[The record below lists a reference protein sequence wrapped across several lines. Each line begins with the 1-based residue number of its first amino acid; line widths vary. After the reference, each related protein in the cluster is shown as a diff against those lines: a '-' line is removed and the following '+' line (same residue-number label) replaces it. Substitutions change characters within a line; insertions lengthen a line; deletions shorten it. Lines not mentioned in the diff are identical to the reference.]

1 MTAAK
6 KTRKAAPRAGA
17 GKARQSSGKAG
28 ASPKTRARRP
38 AAQSKTAR
46 AEPTGFG
53 GWLWLLVIGQLLVT
67 ARMID
72 TLMKMAALFGGPVW
86 QAHRGLVITDLA
98 LYGAAFFLQLLV
110 LAALALRKA
119 QFVPLFITAVV
130 AYFLIGRLEPLLAI
144 AFLGMDPSR
153 LISRAVLLPMAV
165 EFGVGLLWGAYVLM
179 SRRVRNTFVR

>member
-1 MTAAK
+1 VTAARK
-6 KTRKAAPRAGA
+6 PRKAAPRAGA
-17 GKARQSSGKAG
+17 GKSRQPSGKAG
-28 ASPKTRARRP
+28 ASPKAGARRP
-38 AAQSKTAR
+38 GAQSKTAR

-53 GWLWLLVIGQLLVT
+53 GWLWLLAIGQLLVT

-72 TLMKMAALFGGPVW
+72 TLMKMATLFGGPVW
-86 QAHRGLVITDLA
+86 QAHRGLVMTDLA

-119 QFVPLFITAVV
+119 QFVPLFITSVV

-153 LISRAVLLPMAV
+153 LVSRAVLIPMAV
-165 EFGVGLLWGAYVLM
+165 EFGVGVLWGAYVLM